1 MKSIHA
7 RMSAAA
13 GAMVLALAALT
24 AVAAEEA
31 ERGYTMPP
39 QQGQHMMGGYGYGY
53 GMGPGMMGGY
63 GGMGPGMMGGYGGMG
78 PGMMGGYGGMGAGMM
93 GMGPIWML
101 NLSEEQQSKL
111 GAIMDDMHKQQWA
124 LMGKMIEGRSWLRD
138 LYAKDKPDPKQVG
151 DAYAKL
157 FEIQRQMIENGVA
170 AHNRMYDILTKE
182 QQEELQNL
190 RRGAGGYG
198 YGPRG
203 RMPYG
208 GGMMGPG
215 MMGNQ

>member
-1 MKSIHA
+1 M
-7 RMSAAA
+7 
-13 GAMVLALAALT
+13 
-24 AVAAEEA
+24 
-31 ERGYTMPP
+31 RGYGNGMGP
-39 QQGQHMMGGYGYGY
+39 GMMGGYGNGY

-63 GGMGPGMMGGYGGMG
+63 
-78 PGMMGGYGGMGAGMM
+78 GMM

-101 NLSEEQQSKL
+101 NLSEEQQGKL

-138 LYAKDKPDPKQVG
+138 VYAKDKPDPKQVG

-170 AHNRMYDILTKE
+170 AHNRMFDILTKE

-190 RRGAGGYG
+190 RRGGGGYG

-203 RMPYG
+203 TRGSMPYGGMMG
-208 GGMMGPG
+208 GGMMG
-215 MMGNQ
+215 NQ